1 MGSFWPKIC
10 FSWKSTEELRF
21 ITLKSDAKFEQKL
34 ICGLKM
40 TEVWQIFTRAF
51 ENLKIGTFMGS
62 LYPKQKMYE
71 FKIYRGVLYH
81 DNEK

>member
-1 MGSFWPKIC
+1 
-10 FSWKSTEELRF
+10 
-21 ITLKSDAKFEQKL
+21 
-34 ICGLKM
+34 M